1 MQAEKWGS
9 QENVDS
15 DEQDLSSEELDEILE
30 IRMNKTR
37 ARLSQNLENGEN
49 PQGKEGIVVLTQRLH
64 REPTTRTKRA
74 QRMQDAYHRSM
85 GMANHTPGK
94 TGYARVTRDN
104 GSPHW
109 TIRRK

>member
-1 MQAEKWGS
+1 MQAENWGS

-49 PQGKEGIVVLTQRLH
+49 PQGKEGIVGKLSFVFHVLRLDLQFITQKYQYQEFLSTSLDRIKDLSIQT
-64 REPTTRTKRA
+64 EYIKF
-74 QRMQDAYHRSM
+74 Q
-85 GMANHTPGK
+85 
-94 TGYARVTRDN
+94 V
-104 GSPHW
+104 
-109 TIRRK
+109 